1 MVWEGESLLWGKG
14 AEMGIGEGLFQAKI
28 ISSKKTKLQYK
39 QALGVKGAQVHIFF
53 EYYQKVLCIG
63 PLTC

>member
-1 MVWEGESLLWGKG
+1 MLWESESLLWGKG

-28 ISSKKTKLQYK
+28 ISSKKTKLQCK

-53 EYYQKVLCIG
+53 
-63 PLTC
+63 